1 MPSFPPVLGSQPKVL
16 VLGSMPSVISLREQ
30 QYYANPQNAF
40 WWILSDIL
48 NFCLKL
54 DYANRVAAVKRAG
67 VAIWDVLLD
76 CHRPG
81 SADSAIVKASEQ
93 ANDFYPLLKA
103 NPSVRLIAFN
113 GTAAEAIFM
122 RHCADALVDF
132 PSIATAR
139 LPSTSPAYAAMPKT
153 QKLAI
158 WQKTIEP
165 VLRQAA

>member
-1 MPSFPPVLGSQPKVL
+1 MPAFPPVLGSQPKVL
-16 VLGSMPSVISLREQ
+16 ILGSMPSVISLRDQ

-40 WWILSDIL
+40 WWILSELVD
-48 NFCLKL
+48 FCLQR
-54 DYANRVAAVKRAG
+54 DYADRIAAVKNAG

-81 SADSAIVKASEQ
+81 SADSAIVQASEQ

-113 GTAAEAIFM
+113 GAAAEAIFM
-122 RHCADALVDF
+122 RHCANALVTF
-132 PSIATAR
+132 PAIATAR
-139 LPSTSPAYAAMPKT
+139 LPSTSPAYAAMPKS

-158 WQKTIEP
+158 WRGTIEP
-165 VLRQAA
+165 VLKQAV